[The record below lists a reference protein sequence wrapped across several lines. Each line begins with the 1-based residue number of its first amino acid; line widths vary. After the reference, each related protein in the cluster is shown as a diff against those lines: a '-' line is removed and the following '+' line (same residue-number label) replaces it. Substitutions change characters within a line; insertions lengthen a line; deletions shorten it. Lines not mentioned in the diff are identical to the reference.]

1 MGKIAPFFHQWLKYI
16 ASMVYCC
23 SEANFITTGQ
33 VTSVQFYCKSILKH
47 QSFFFFCLSNKA
59 EIKSKS
65 LLFAATISWIG
76 LNNWGEGGL
85 L

>member
-47 QSFFFFCLSNKA
+47 QSFFFF
-59 EIKSKS
+59 
-65 LLFAATISWIG
+65 LL
-76 LNNWGEGGL
+76 E
-85 L
+85 